1 MYEKLYDENAY
12 AVEFLSEV
20 VSTYVTTWDDEEVFE
35 FVLEKTTFFPEQGGQ
50 TSDTGMFYDTD
61 SENEFEVFHAYI
73 KDDTVYH
80 LARLVKKPV
89 ETKKRKKIEEEEE
102 LIDPKSVKL
111 PKRIIGRINWDERF
125 DKMQQHS
132 GEHLVSGTVHRLFGY
147 DNVGFSLS
155 SDNVTLDFNGKFTD
169 EDILEIEKTV
179 NRAVFENFKV
189 KVYYP
194 DPEELRKIP
203 YRSKKELVGRIRIVE
218 FPGYD
223 ICACCAPHVAST
235 GEIGLIKIVSA
246 EHFKGGTRMSI
257 RCGYRALNDYRSLL
271 ESARGVS
278 RLLSVTK
285 EDVLPAVEKLNNE
298 LRDAR
303 FELIGYKAK
312 VLDAAFESAVTSGDR
327 DHNNPIMFTSNLDA
341 AIIRKSINNVIDRT
355 NGYCGVF
362 YTGDKE
368 GFSYIIG
375 SNVKDCTVLAA
386 ALKEKFSSKGGGN
399 KSMIQ
404 GNVTATEYEIK
415 DFLKDYTDGVFL

>member
-12 AVEFLSEV
+12 AVEFISDV
-20 VSTYVTTWDDEEVFE
+20 ISAYVTTWNEEDVFE
-35 FVLEKTTFFPEQGGQ
+35 FILEKTSFFPEQGGQ

-89 ETKKRKKIEEEEE
+89 ETRKRKKTEEEEE
-102 LIDPKSVKL
+102 EIDLNSVKL
-111 PKRIIGRINWDERF
+111 PKRVIGRINWDERF

-147 DNVGFSLS
+147 DNVGFSLN
-155 SDNVTLDFNGKFTD
+155 SDNVTLDFNGKFKD

-194 DPEELRKIP
+194 DAEELRKIP

-257 RCGYRALNDYRSLL
+257 KCGYRALKDYSSLL
-271 ESARGVS
+271 ESAKGIS

-285 EDVLPAVEKLNNE
+285 EEVLPSVEKLNKD

-303 FELIGYKAK
+303 FELTGYKEK
-312 VLDAAFESAVTSGDR
+312 VLDSAFESAVNSSDK
-327 DHNNPIMFTSNLDA
+327 DHNNPIMFTSCMDA
-341 AIIRKSINNVIDRT
+341 AIIRKVINNVVGRT

-362 YTGDKE
+362 YTGEKE
-368 GFSYIIG
+368 GYSYIIG
-375 SNVKDCTVLAA
+375 SNIKDCTILSA
-386 ALKEKFSSKGGGN
+386 ALKERFDSKGGGN
-399 KSMIQ
+399 KTMIQ
-404 GNVTATEYEIK
+404 GNVAASEDEIK
-415 DFLKDYTDGVFL
+415 EFLKEYSSGVFL

>member
-1 MYEKLYDENAY
+1 MYEKLYDDNAY

-20 VSTYVTTWDDEEVFE
+20 VSAYVTTWEEEEVFE

-61 SENEFEVFHAYI
+61 TENEFEVFHAYI

-89 ETKKRKKIEEEEE
+89 ETKKRKKQEEEEE
-102 LIDPKSVKL
+102 IIDPKSVKL

-169 EDILEIEKTV
+169 EDILMIEKTV

-194 DPEELRKIP
+194 TPEELRKIP

-223 ICACCAPHVAST
+223 ICACCAPHVAMT

-257 RCGYRALNDYRSLL
+257 KCGYRALEDYRNLL
-271 ESARGVS
+271 DSAKGVS

-285 EDVLPAVEKLNNE
+285 EDVFPAVEKLNND

-303 FELIGYKAK
+303 FELNGYKTK
-312 VLDAAFESAVTSGDR
+312 VLDAAFESAVASGDG
-327 DHNNPIMFTSNLDA
+327 DHNNPIMFTSGLDA

-362 YTGDKE
+362 FTGDKE
-368 GFSYIIG
+368 GYSYIIG
-375 SNVKDCTVLAA
+375 SNFKDCTILAS
-386 ALKEKFSSKGGGN
+386 ALKEKFGSKGGGN

-404 GNVTATEYEIK
+404 GNVVATEDEIK
-415 DFLKDYTDGVFL
+415 EFLKDYSDGVFM

>member
-12 AVEFLSEV
+12 AVEFISDV
-20 VSTYVTTWDDEEVFE
+20 VSAYVTAWNEEDVLE
-35 FVLEKTTFFPEQGGQ
+35 FVLEKTSFFPEQGGQ

-89 ETKKRKKIEEEEE
+89 ETKKRKKTEEEEE
-102 LIDPKSVKL
+102 VTDLNSVKL

-155 SDNVTLDFNGKFTD
+155 SDNVTLDFNGKFKD

-194 DPEELRKIP
+194 DADELRKIQ
-203 YRSKKELVGRIRIVE
+203 YRSKKELIGRIRIVE

-235 GEIGLIKIVSA
+235 GEIGIIKIVSA

-257 RCGYRALNDYRSLL
+257 KCGYRALKDYTGLL
-271 ESARGVS
+271 ESAKGIS

-285 EDVLPAVEKLNNE
+285 EDVAPAVEKLSKD
-298 LRDAR
+298 LRDTK
-303 FELIGYKAK
+303 FELAGYKAK
-312 VLDAAFESAVTSGDR
+312 VLDAAFESAVNSADK
-327 DHNNPIMFTSNLDA
+327 DHNNPIMFTTGLDA
-341 AIIRKSINNVIDRT
+341 AIIRKSINNVLDKT

-362 YTGDKE
+362 FSGEKE
-368 GFSYIIG
+368 GYSFIIG

-386 ALKEKFSSKGGGN
+386 GLREKYGAKGGGN

-404 GNVTATEYEIK
+404 GNVIASEDELK
-415 DFLKDYTDGVFL
+415 EFLKAYSDGVFI

>member
-1 MYEKLYDENAY
+1 MYEKLYDQNAY
-12 AVEFLSEV
+12 AVEFISEV
-20 VSTYVTTWDDEEVFE
+20 MSANLTTWNDEEVFE
-35 FVLEKTTFFPEQGGQ
+35 FVLEKTSFFPEQGGQ

-61 SENEFEVFHAYI
+61 TENEFEVFHAYI

-80 LARLVKKPV
+80 LARLVIKPV
-89 ETKKRKKIEEEEE
+89 ETKKRKKVEEEEVV
-102 LIDPKSVKL
+102 IDLNAVKL

-169 EDILEIEKTV
+169 EDIIEIEKTV

-189 KVYYP
+189 KVFFP
-194 DPEELRKIP
+194 DEEELKKIP
-203 YRSKKELVGRIRIVE
+203 YRSKKELTGRLRLVE

-223 ICACCAPHVAST
+223 ICACCAPHVHST

-257 RCGYRALNDYRSLL
+257 KCGYRALNDYGSLL
-271 ESARGVS
+271 ESVKGVS

-285 EDVLPAVEKLNNE
+285 EDVFPAVEKLNKDY
-298 LRDAR
+298 RDAR
-303 FELIGYKAK
+303 FELAGVKAK
-312 VLDAAFESAVTSGDR
+312 SLDDAFIKVVESYDR
-327 DHNNPIMFTSNLDA
+327 ANNNPIMFTSGVDA

-355 NGYCGVF
+355 DGYVGVF
-362 YTGDKE
+362 YKSDKE
-368 GFSYIIG
+368 GYSYIIG
-375 SNVKDCTVLAA
+375 SNVKDCTVLAS
-386 ALKEKFSSKGGGN
+386 ALKESFDAKGGGN

-404 GNVTATEYEIK
+404 GNIVATEEEIK
-415 DFLKDYTDGVFL
+415 ELLKGYTDGVFL

>member
-1 MYEKLYDENAY
+1 MYEKLYDQNAY
-12 AVEFLSEV
+12 AVEFISEV
-20 VSTYVTTWDDEEVFE
+20 MQAELTTWNDEEVFE
-35 FVLEKTTFFPEQGGQ
+35 FVLEKTSFFPEQGGQ

-61 SENEFEVFHAYI
+61 TENEYEVFHAYI

-80 LARLVKKPV
+80 LARLVVKPI
-89 ETKKRKKIEEEEE
+89 ETKKKKKIEEEPEV
-102 LIDPKSVKL
+102 IDLKSVKL

-147 DNVGFSLS
+147 DNVGFALTK
-155 SDNVTLDFNGKFTD
+155 DNVTLDFNGKFTD

-189 KVYYP
+189 NVFFP
-194 DPEELRKIP
+194 DEDELKKIQ
-203 YRSKKELVGRIRIVE
+203 YRSKKELTGRIRLVE

-223 ICACCAPHVAST
+223 ICACCAPHVHST

-257 RCGYRALNDYRSLL
+257 KCGYRALKDYSSLL
-271 ESARGVS
+271 DSVKGIS

-285 EDVLPAVEKLNNE
+285 EDVLPAVEKLNKDQ
-298 LRDAR
+298 RDVR
-303 FELIGYKAK
+303 FELAGLKAK
-312 VLDAAFESAVTSGDR
+312 TLDDAFVKAVESNDR
-327 DHNNPIMFTSNLDA
+327 AHNNPIMFTSFVDA

-355 NGYCGVF
+355 DGYCGVF
-362 YTGDKE
+362 YSTEKE
-368 GFSYIIG
+368 GYSYIIG
-375 SNVKDCTVLAA
+375 SNVKDCTVLAS
-386 ALKEKFSSKGGGN
+386 ALKERFDAKGGGN

-404 GNVTATEYEIK
+404 GNIVATEDDIK
-415 DFLKDYTDGVFL
+415 EFLKGYSDGVFL

>member
-12 AVEFLSEV
+12 AVEFLSDVMSCKEV
-20 VSTYVTTWDDEEVFE
+20 TWENEDVYE
-35 FVLEKTTFFPEQGGQ
+35 FVLEKTSFFPEQGGQ

-80 LARLVKKPV
+80 LARLAEKPAV
-89 ETKKRKKIEEEEE
+89 ETRRKKKAEEEEE
-102 LIDPKSVKL
+102 PKKIEINP

-132 GEHLVSGTVHRLFGY
+132 GEHLVSGTVHRLYGY

-155 SDNVTLDFNGKFTD
+155 SDNVTLDFNGKFSD
-169 EDILEIEKTV
+169 EEILEIEKTV

-189 KVYYP
+189 KVYFP
-194 DPEELRKIP
+194 SEEELKKID
-203 YRSKKELVGRIRIVE
+203 YRSKKELTGRIRLVE

-257 RCGYRALNDYRSLL
+257 KCGYRALNEYRTLL
-271 ESARGVS
+271 DSVRGIS
-278 RLLSVTK
+278 RLLSVTLD
-285 EDVLPAVEKLNNE
+285 EVLPATEKLKTD
-298 LRDAR
+298 LQDSR
-303 FELIGYKAK
+303 FQLNGYKEK
-312 VLDAAFESAVTSGDR
+312 VLCDAFENAIESADR
-327 DHNNPIMFTSNLDA
+327 DHNNPIMFTDLLDP
-341 AIIRKSINNVIDRT
+341 AIIRKAINNVTDRT

-362 YTGDKE
+362 YKSEKE
-368 GFSYIIG
+368 GYSFIIG
-375 SNVKDCTVLAA
+375 SIAKDCKVLFD
-386 ALKEKFSSKGGGN
+386 ALKEAFETKGGGN
-399 KSMIQ
+399 KTMIQ
-404 GNVTATEYEIK
+404 GNVVADEVQIKELLKEYSC
-415 DFLKDYTDGVFL
+415 GVFL

>member
-1 MYEKLYDENAY
+1 MYEKLYDQNAY
-12 AVEFLSEV
+12 AVEFISEV
-20 VSTYVTTWDDEEVFE
+20 MSANLTTWNDEEVFE
-35 FVLEKTTFFPEQGGQ
+35 FVLEKTSFFPEQGGQ

-61 SENEFEVFHAYI
+61 TENEFEVFHAYI

-80 LARLVKKPV
+80 LARLVIKPV
-89 ETKKRKKIEEEEE
+89 ETKKRKKVEEEEVV
-102 LIDPKSVKL
+102 IDLNAVKL

-169 EDILEIEKTV
+169 EDIIEIEKTV

-189 KVYYP
+189 KVFFP
-194 DPEELRKIP
+194 DEEELKKIP
-203 YRSKKELVGRIRIVE
+203 YRSKKELTGRIRLVE

-223 ICACCAPHVAST
+223 ICACCAPHVHST

-257 RCGYRALNDYRSLL
+257 KCGYRALNDYSSLL
-271 ESARGVS
+271 ESVKGVS

-285 EDVLPAVEKLNNE
+285 DDVFPAVEKLNKDY
-298 LRDAR
+298 RDAK
-303 FELIGYKAK
+303 FELAGVKAK
-312 VLDAAFESAVTSGDR
+312 SLDDAFIKVVESNDR
-327 DHNNPIMFTSNLDA
+327 AHNNPIMFTSGMDA

-355 NGYCGVF
+355 DGYVGVF
-362 YTGDKE
+362 YKSDKE
-368 GFSYIIG
+368 GSSYIIG
-375 SNVKDCTVLAA
+375 SNVKDCTVLAS
-386 ALKEKFSSKGGGN
+386 ALKESFDVKGGGN

-404 GNVTATEYEIK
+404 GNIVATEEEIK
-415 DFLKDYTDGVFL
+415 ELLKGYTDGVFL